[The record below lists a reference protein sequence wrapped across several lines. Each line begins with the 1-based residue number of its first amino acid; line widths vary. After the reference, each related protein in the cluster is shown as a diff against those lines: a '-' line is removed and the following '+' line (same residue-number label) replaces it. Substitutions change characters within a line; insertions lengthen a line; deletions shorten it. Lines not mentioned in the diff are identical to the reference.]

1 MHFWRYARGN
11 LRMIVH
17 RNSICIEI
25 TFLKGL
31 PKTNIKAIITPMNRD
46 TKLFIELLA
55 RLTETEL
62 QSRYK
67 NTVFGFVWIVANP
80 LLQMLIIGFIFPL
93 FIKEPI
99 KNYNYFLFI
108 GLLVWNFF
116 SLSLSKS
123 TPSIV
128 YERSL
133 IKKASFPRAV
143 IPLSIIMSNLIHFL
157 AALALFVISTITIGT
172 MTLYSLPYSVIA
184 IVLLCIFTSGISLL
198 TSALNTRYRDIN
210 FFVSALLIVWFYAS
224 PIVYPLTQMP
234 SKYIWL
240 WRLNPLT
247 SIIQLLQHAF
257 VGTALPGPLMIV
269 SNCIVIGIM
278 FALGI
283 YIFIQES
290 KNFDDWI

>member
-1 MHFWRYARGN
+1 M
-11 LRMIVH
+11 
-17 RNSICIEI
+17 S
-25 TFLKGL
+25 
-31 PKTNIKAIITPMNRD
+31 RD

-99 KNYNYFLFI
+99 VNYNYFLFI

-116 SLSLSKS
+116 SLSLSKA

-157 AALALFVISTITIGT
+157 AALTLFFISTLSIGT
-172 MTLYSLPYSVIA
+172 MSILTFPYSVIA
-184 IVLLCIFTSGISLL
+184 ILLLCIFTAGISLL

-224 PIVYPLTQMP
+224 PIVYPLSQMP

-247 SIIQLLQHAF
+247 SIIQLLQYAF
-257 VGTALPGPLMIV
+257 VGAAKPGPLMLA
-269 SNCIVIGIM
+269 SNCIVIGIT
-278 FALGI
+278 FVLGI
-283 YIFIQES
+283 FVFIHES
-290 KNFDDWI
+290 RNFDDWI